1 MLSIWNGNEAIS
13 NIKFMTINKA
23 IALEE
28 LLKISPSML
37 NLIYNGVVV
46 RQKKLQKGSVL
57 SLTEILNQ

>member
-1 MLSIWNGNEAIS
+1 MLSIWNGNEASS

-57 SLTEILNQ
+57 SLTEVLDQ